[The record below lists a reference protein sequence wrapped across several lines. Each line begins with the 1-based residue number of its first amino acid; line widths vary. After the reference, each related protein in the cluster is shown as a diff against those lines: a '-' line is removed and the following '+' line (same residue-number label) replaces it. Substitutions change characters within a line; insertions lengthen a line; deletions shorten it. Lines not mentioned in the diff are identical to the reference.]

1 MHDLTEA
8 DGNLGERMISIENV
22 SRRGFLKGAV
32 STSAFVLGVRLM
44 PVDLLASGDVGALDP
59 SVPMSKAP
67 LHPSVYVAIDT
78 DGTAYIVAHR
88 SEMGDGARTAL
99 PRIVAD
105 EFEAG
110 SGGVGQGSTDRG

>member
-1 MHDLTEA
+1 MHGLTEA
-8 DGNLGERMISIENV
+8 AGNLGERMISIENV

-44 PVDLLASGDVGALDP
+44 PVDLLASGDVGGLDP

-88 SEMGDGARTAL
+88 SEMGNGGRTAL
-99 PRIVAD
+99 PRSVAG
-105 EFEAG
+105 EMEAG
-110 SGGVGQGSTDRG
+110 GGRRQVVQG

>member
-8 DGNLGERMISIENV
+8 AGNLGERMISIENV
-22 SRRGFLKGAV
+22 SRRGFLKGMV
-32 STSAFVLGVRLM
+32 GTGAFVLGVRLM
-44 PVDLLASGDVGALDP
+44 PVDLLASGDVAALAP
-59 SVPMSKAP
+59 AAPLNRAP

-88 SEMGDGARTAL
+88 SEMGNGVRTAL

-105 EFEAG
+105 ELDADWAR
-110 SGGVGQGSTDRG
+110 VKV